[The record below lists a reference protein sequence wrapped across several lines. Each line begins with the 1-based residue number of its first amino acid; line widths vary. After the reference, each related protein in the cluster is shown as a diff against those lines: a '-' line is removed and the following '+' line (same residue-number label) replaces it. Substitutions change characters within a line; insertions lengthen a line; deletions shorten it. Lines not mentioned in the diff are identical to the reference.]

1 MSNSKT
7 LGASHL
13 ASAGWEIQRK
23 NNFILSI
30 PGVGE
35 SEQLLTLA
43 VVSCALPTE
52 SNEVITLNYNNT
64 NVKVAGPANTEGG
77 SLVVRDYLQKDME
90 LVLDNWRKEV
100 WNKDTDAIGFAAN
113 YKRQARVIQYAP
125 DGSYERTWKIEG
137 LWPSSI
143 AYGDLSNDDGGVKTI
158 NVTLQY
164 DKARLSRA

>member
-1 MSNSKT
+1 MANV

-13 ASAGWEIQRK
+13 ASAGWEVQRK

-35 SEQLLTLA
+35 SEQLLILA
-43 VVSCALPTE
+43 VLSCALPTE
-52 SNEVITLNYNNT
+52 SNEVITLNYGNT

-77 SLVVRDYLQKDME
+77 SMVVRDYLQKDVE

-164 DKARLSRA
+164 DKARLSRV

>member
-1 MSNSKT
+1 MPNSRA

-13 ASAGWEIQRK
+13 AGAGWEIQRK
-23 NNFILSI
+23 NNFILSV

-52 SNEVITLNYNNT
+52 SNEVITLSYGNT
-64 NVKVAGPANTEGG
+64 EIKVAGKSKTEGG

-90 LVLDNWRKEV
+90 LVLDNWRKTV
-100 WNKDTDAIGFAAN
+100 WNKDTDGIGFAAN
-113 YKRQARVIQYAP
+113 YKRQCRIIQYAP
-125 DGSYERTWKIEG
+125 DGSYQRVWKIEG
-137 LWPSSI
+137 VWPSSVS
-143 AYGDLSNDDGGVKTI
+143 YGDLSNDDGGVKTI